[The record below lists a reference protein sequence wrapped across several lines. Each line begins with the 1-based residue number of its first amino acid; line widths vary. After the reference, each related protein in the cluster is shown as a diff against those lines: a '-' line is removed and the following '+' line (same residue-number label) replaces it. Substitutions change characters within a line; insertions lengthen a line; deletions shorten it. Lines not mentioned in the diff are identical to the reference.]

1 MKILENQRDAN
12 EWQDFID
19 LLKVAVKEDRLD
31 EFFSCF
37 LSPDERESMG
47 LRLRIV
53 QALLK
58 NDCSQREIQQKLNTS
73 AATITRGS
81 NMLKTLNP
89 DFLVWINEN
98 LNGKA

>member
-19 LLKVAVKEDRLD
+19 LLKVAVKEERLD

-37 LSPDERESMG
+37 LTPDERESMG

-58 NDCSQREIQQKLNTS
+58 NDCSQREIQQKL
-73 AATITRGS
+73 GS

>member
-1 MKILENQRDAN
+1 MKILDNQRDPQ
-12 EWQDFID
+12 EWQQFID
-19 LLKVAVKEDRLD
+19 LLKVAVKEDKLTD
-31 EFFSCF
+31 FFSSF
-37 LSPDERESMG
+37 LTPDERESLG
-47 LRLRIV
+47 LRVQIV

-81 NMLKTLNP
+81 NMLKAQDP
-89 DFLVWINEN
+89 DFLAWINEN